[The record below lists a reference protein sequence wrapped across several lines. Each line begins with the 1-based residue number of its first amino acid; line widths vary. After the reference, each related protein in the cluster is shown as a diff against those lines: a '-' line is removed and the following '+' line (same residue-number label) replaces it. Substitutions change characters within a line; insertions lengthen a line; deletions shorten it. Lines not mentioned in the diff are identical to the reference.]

1 MGQATPFQKEAWT
14 EYGIGVLIILGR
26 IFARWK
32 VVGVKNWQGDDY
44 FAIAALLFWTAELT
58 MLELIGQHG
67 ANIGL
72 TDAQRAAMTPEQVES
87 LVIGSKCL
95 LAGWTCYVTLIWC
108 LKACMLFFYNRLT
121 LGLMQQKLVKIN
133 AVVCLCSYVAVI
145 FTIFFHCFPIQKH
158 WQIYPDPGE
167 QCTVDRINYLVLAVT
182 NVSTD
187 AVLVSIPIP
196 LLAKVRLALRRK
208 LVIGVL
214 LCGGV
219 FVMCAA
225 LLRCILSLQ
234 SINSINTS
242 TIWAIRET
250 FVALI
255 AVNAPC
261 IKPLFSTSV
270 WLGSS
275 KDLSSK
281 NVHRYGASGSYS
293 LSVFGKSKPDP
304 LASNMSKLG
313 DHASDEFILREQ
325 SQSGPTYVN
334 DVSGG
339 HGQHVDEESG
349 KFSEG
354 GIQVTTMYEVK
365 TGRA

>member
-1 MGQATPFQKEAWT
+1 MAQATPFQKEAWT

-44 FAIAALLFWTAELT
+44 FAILALLFWTAELT

-72 TDAQRAAMTPEQVES
+72 TNAQRAAMTPDQVKS

-95 LAGWTCYVTLIWC
+95 LAGWVCYVTLIWC

-121 LGLMQQKLVKIN
+121 LGLIQQKLVRIN
-133 AVVCLCSYVAVI
+133 AVLCALSYVAVI
-145 FTIFFHCFPIQKH
+145 FTIFFHCLPIQKH
-158 WQIYPDPGE
+158 WQIYPDPGDH
-167 QCTVDRINYLVLAVT
+167 CTVDRINYIVLAVT
-182 NVSTD
+182 NVCTD
-187 AVLVSIPIP
+187 AVLVSIPVP

-225 LLRCILSLQ
+225 LLRCILSLR

-250 FVALI
+250 VCA
-255 AVNAPC
+255 
-261 IKPLFSTSV
+261 FSTPNQDV
-270 WLGSS
+270 CPTNSS
-275 KDLSSK
+275 PP
-281 NVHRYGASGSYS
+281 VRCTHRRQRPLHQTPLQLLRLARLLQRPLLQKRTS
-293 LSVFGKSKPDP
+293 LRRKRQLLP
-304 LASNMSKLG
+304 LRLW
-313 DHASDEFILREQ
+313 Q
-325 SQSGPTYVN
+325 
-334 DVSGG
+334 
-339 HGQHVDEESG
+339 
-349 KFSEG
+349 
-354 GIQVTTMYEVK
+354 IQTRSPRVAHE
-365 TGRA
+365 